1 MPPVF
6 SRSSIGVHP
15 AVIPAGHR
23 RLMTPAW
30 FGRAGLAMI
39 LAALIFGA
47 GSTGPFSSVPFG
59 VGMALIVCAAHEV
72 LVLRAIRR

>member
-1 MPPVF
+1 
-6 SRSSIGVHP
+6 
-15 AVIPAGHR
+15 
-23 RLMTPAW
+23 MTPAW